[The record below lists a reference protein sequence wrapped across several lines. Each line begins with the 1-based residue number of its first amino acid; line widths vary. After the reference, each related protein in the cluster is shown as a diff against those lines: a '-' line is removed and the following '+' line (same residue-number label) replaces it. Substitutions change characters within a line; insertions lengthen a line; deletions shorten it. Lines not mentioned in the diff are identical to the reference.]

1 MNCIKESLQSIRF
14 WAAKIHFKGMV
25 LTCFLRRYLITSYSL
40 LILHFSSLNTLS
52 LEFGRLNIFYLLEYP
67 KMEGVFFIFR
77 PASDRVG
84 DASWGFWAGAAKRE
98 RMRRGVRRI
107 VVKGT
112 TIRVIH
118 LNFRNRIAHPYRIK
132 KPDKSFKHWFQ
143 CHYTS
148 SSIMTFV

>member
-1 MNCIKESLQSIRF
+1 
-14 WAAKIHFKGMV
+14 MV

-52 LEFGRLNIFYLLEYP
+52 LEFGRLNNFLSFRVSKNGRSFFLFFDLLVIVLVMRVEDF
-67 KMEGVFFIFR
+67 ERGR
-77 PASDRVG
+77 P
-84 DASWGFWAGAAKRE
+84 RE

-118 LNFRNRIAHPYRIK
+118 LNFRNIHPYRIK
-132 KPDKSFKHWFQ
+132 KPDKSSGQIIRTLIPMSLHVLINNDFCVANK
-143 CHYTS
+143 
-148 SSIMTFV
+148 

>member
-1 MNCIKESLQSIRF
+1 MNCIKELLQSIRF
-14 WAAKIHFKGMV
+14 WAAKIHFKGRV

-40 LILHFSSLNTLS
+40 LILHFWFSSLNTLS
-52 LEFGRLNIFYLLEYP
+52 LEFGRLNNFLSFRVS
-67 KMEGVFFIFR
+67 KNGRSFFIFR

-118 LNFRNRIAHPYRIK
+118 LNFRNMLIP
-132 KPDKSFKHWFQ
+132 
-143 CHYTS
+143 TG
-148 SSIMTFV
+148 